1 VSGVLGYKASE
12 VSKTSE
18 VFPRILNSPDVPRAT
33 IRTMELRAI
42 ALMVAWRAALSSEPG
57 RGVARHHVGSV
68 ISARLHVSRLAQ
80 SNS

>member
-1 VSGVLGYKASE
+1 MSGVLGYKTSG

-18 VFPRILNSPDVPRAT
+18 AFPRILNSPDVPRAR
-33 IRTMELRAI
+33 IRAMACNSI